1 MSDPDMPHTN
11 GTNGVTPRNMASI
24 MANDALEPIA
34 IIGIGGR
41 FPGEATNPDK
51 LWDLICK
58 GQSAM
63 SEVPK
68 DRFNIDAF
76 YHPHAERQ
84 GTMNVR
90 GGHYMQEDV
99 ACFDA
104 PFFSITPQEANA
116 MDPQQRLALEVAY
129 ESLENGTPPTQL
141 MGYIASLI
149 LTSRSAH

>member
-1 MSDPDMPHTN
+1 MAPYLDYATSSNSSRPS
-11 GTNGVTPRNMASI
+11 TPSAQDLHDILGQDGAS
-24 MANDALEPIA
+24 PIA

-41 FPGEATNPDK
+41 FPGEASNPDK
-51 LWDLICK
+51 LWDMVCR

-76 YHPHAERQ
+76 YHPSAERQ

-90 GGHYMQEDV
+90 GGHFLEQDL

-129 ESLENGTPPTQL
+129 ESLENGE
-141 MGYIASLI
+141 
-149 LTSRSAH
+149 TSTALLSF